1 MLMEQI
7 LTGWREFLEEELSP
21 RGCKT
26 TSFEREQYWDEI
38 GTGDNKRKV
47 PREKQTTEIE
57 CELVKAKPEVQ
68 EEETEP
74 LPQSE
79 LDKRER
85 EREKIRNKKERAKLV
100 AQRKASWLKQAGS
113 ITEEDVEE
121 AKKKPNC
128 SAGNPNHSGDD
139 GKFVAPEDE
148 DGSWSLV
155 NAKGSNCSRGQA
167 QRKGKKQMFVRI
179 KCGRGA
185 KYRCR
190 DGSEKW

>member
-7 LTGWREFLEEELSP
+7 LNEWREFISEEFETGKC
-21 RGCKT
+21 RKV
-26 TSFEREQYWDEI
+26 SFDREQYWDEI
-38 GTGDNKRKV
+38 GTGDSKRNV

-57 CELVKAKPEVQ
+57 CELKPKAEEI

-74 LPQSE
+74 LPQRE
-79 LDKRER
+79 LDRRKK
-85 EREKIRNKKERAKLV
+85 EREKTKKKKERDKLV
-100 AQRKASWLKQAGS
+100 VRRRENWLKQAGS
-113 ITEEDVEE
+113 VDE
-121 AKKKPNC
+121 KKKTKKNC
-128 SAGNPNHSGDD
+128 SAGNPNHSGKD

-155 NAKGSNCSRGQA
+155 NAKGSDCSRGQA
-167 QRKGKKQMFVRI
+167 QRKGRQQRFVRI
-179 KCGRGA
+179 KCGRKA